1 MKTTHTYGYMGMACS
16 MLLLAGCSLWGPSS
30 KGEPES
36 LSGPESQHKALAGVY
51 EDVDS
56 NGSIKSHPLEVGT
69 EGRNKGVDIGGGPVD
84 LSDMRMSQNEIKGFT
99 NQTPR
104 SKIGE
109 APYPAKSQG
118 KGSPDDGA
126 K

>member
-1 MKTTHTYGYMGMACS
+1 MKTKPTFAHMGMACS
-16 MLLLAGCSLWGPSS
+16 ILVFAGCSLWGPSS

-104 SKIGE
+104 SKTGE
-109 APYPAKSQG
+109 TSYPSKSQG
-118 KGSPDDGA
+118 KGSPDDSA